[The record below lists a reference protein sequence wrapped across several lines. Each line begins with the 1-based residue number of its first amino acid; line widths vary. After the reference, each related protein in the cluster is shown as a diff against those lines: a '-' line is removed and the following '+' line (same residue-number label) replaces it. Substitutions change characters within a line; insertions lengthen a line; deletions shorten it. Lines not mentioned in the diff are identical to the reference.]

1 MKEVAAAVVL
11 FIFGVLFGL
20 FALYSNLRINSLE
33 AQHVAFVKDVETFAK
48 QVNERFNPTPAK
60 PAPAQ
65 VPAQV
70 PAPAPQP
77 KVEDKK

>member
-11 FIFGVLFGL
+11 FIFGVLFGG
-20 FALYSNLRINSLE
+20 FALWSTLRVNSLE
-33 AQHVAFVKDVETFAK
+33 AQHVAFVKDVEAFAK
-48 QVNERFNPTPAK
+48 QVNEKFSPTPAK
-60 PAPAQ
+60 PAPA
-65 VPAQV
+65 PV

>member
-11 FIFGVLFGL
+11 FIFGVLFGG
-20 FALYSNLRINSLE
+20 FALYSQLRVNSLE
-33 AQHVAFVKDVETFAK
+33 AQHVAFVKDVEAFAK
-48 QVNERFNPTPAK
+48 QVNEKFNPTPAK
-60 PAPAQ
+60 PAPAP
-65 VPAQV
+65 VPA